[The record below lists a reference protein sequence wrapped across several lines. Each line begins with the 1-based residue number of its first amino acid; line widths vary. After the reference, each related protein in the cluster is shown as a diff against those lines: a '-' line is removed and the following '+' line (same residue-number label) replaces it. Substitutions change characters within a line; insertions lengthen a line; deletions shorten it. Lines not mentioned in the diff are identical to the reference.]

1 MYWFPYLMQVVHG
14 RDDLSEDF
22 SCLLFCESAF
32 VADMIIKL
40 SAIGVLHHYDDL
52 FFILKDCNRK

>member
-1 MYWFPYLMQVVHG
+1 MQVVHG